1 MSIPER
7 FIQRPIATTLVMMA
21 ILLFGVAGYRALP
34 VSDLPN
40 VDYPTIN
47 VYASVPG
54 ANPDTMAAA
63 VALPLERQFSN
74 IAGLD
79 SMVSS
84 SRVGATSI
92 VLQFSLERNLDGAA
106 EDVQAAISQAERQL
120 PPNMPSPPGYYRFN
134 PADTPVMGIA
144 VTSSTLPMSAV
155 DEYAETVVSPS
166 VSTVNGVAQ
175 VQIYGQFKYAPH
187 IQLDPHALATRQIG
201 IDDVEN
207 ALTNGNVNLPTGTLW
222 GPQRAPTVQT
232 QGQLLNASD
241 YSKLILAYRNGAP
254 VRLGDVGRVID
265 SVQNDKNVNW
275 YYDANTPKG
284 TIAIQLVIFKQPG
297 TNAVAVVNG
306 IKAMLPR
313 LQATL
318 PPSVNMFPVF
328 DRSITIR
335 NSVDDVKF
343 TLVLA
348 LFLVIMVI
356 FLFLRNFSATTIPSL
371 ALPFSI
377 VGTFAVMYLGGY
389 SLDNLSLMAL
399 TLSVGFVVDDAIVML
414 ENIVRHLEHG
424 EGVLEAA
431 LNGSQEIGFTILSM
445 TLSLAAVFIPIL
457 FMGGVLGRLLH
468 EFAVTIMSAILV
480 SGFVSLTLTPMLCSR
495 FLKPHHEVRHSRLY
509 NFFESMQV
517 ALERGYDRSLQVV
530 FRHKLATMAFAA
542 ALLVGTYY
550 LAVIIPKG
558 FLPIQDLNQING
570 TTEAIEGISFD
581 AMVEHQNEVAEVLL
595 KDPSVAYV
603 MSGVGGGGRTM
614 NQGTLNIRLKPR
626 SQRPAVEQLINEL
639 RPKLAKVAGITT
651 YLRNDPP
658 IRIGGLQTKA
668 LYQFTLQEANTQ
680 ELYASSED
688 FTEKMRKLPGLS
700 DVSSDLQIR
709 NPQINVEIDRD
720 AASARG
726 VTVNQIEDALYSAY
740 GQRQISTIFAP
751 NNEYWVILELE
762 PEYQRDAN
770 AISMLYVHSNNVVG
784 SSAGQLVPLNAV
796 AKLTRTLGPL
806 SVNHLG
812 QLPAVTISFNLKPG
826 TSIGDAVDE
835 INDLARHSLPPTTT
849 TTFQGNAQAFQSSLS
864 GLGILLVMAILVIYI
879 ILGVLYESFT
889 HPITILSGLPSAGF
903 GALLSLYLFHVGAL
917 KGWVSPLLDMNL
929 DIYGFVG
936 IIMLIGIVKKNA
948 IMMIDFALEAQRNE
962 GKTPAEAI
970 YQGCLVRFRPIM
982 MTTMAA
988 LMGTLPIALGLGA
1001 GGESRRPLGVS
1012 VVGGLA
1018 FSQVVTLFLT
1028 PVFYIYMED
1037 LTQWVGR
1044 TFGRRRVAEAAADAS
1059 DGPVPSGP
1067 VGSPMARAATPDL
1080 PAPRSS
1086 ESSRT
1091 PFGQD

>member
-7 FIQRPIATTLVMMA
+7 FIQRPIATTLVMLA
-21 ILLFGVAGYRALP
+21 ILLFGIASYRILP

-47 VYASVPG
+47 VYANLPG

-63 VALPLERQFSN
+63 VALPLEKNFSN

-92 VLQFSLERNLDGAA
+92 VLQFSLDRNLDGAA
-106 EDVQAAISQAERQL
+106 EDVQAAISQAARQL
-120 PPNMPSPPGYYRFN
+120 PPDMPSPPAYYRQN
-134 PADTPVMGIA
+134 PADYPVLFIA
-144 VTSSTLPMSAV
+144 LTSDTLPLSAV
-155 DEYAETVVSPS
+155 DEYAETFIAPS
-166 VSTVNGVAQ
+166 VSTVNGVAV

-187 IQLDPHALATRQIG
+187 IQLDPQALAIRRIG

-207 ALTNGNVNLPTGTLW
+207 ALTNGNVNLPTGTIW

-232 QGQLLNASD
+232 QGQLYNAAD
-241 YSKLILAYRNGAP
+241 YSKLIVAYRNGSP
-254 VRLGDVGRVID
+254 VRLSDLGRVID
-265 SVQNDKNVNW
+265 SVQNDKNVNFF
-275 YYDANTPKG
+275 YDANTPG
-284 TIAIQLVIFKQPG
+284 GLSAIPMVIFKQPG
-297 TNAVAVVNG
+297 TNAVQVVNG

-313 LQATL
+313 LEATL
-318 PPSVNMFPVF
+318 PPSVKMRVLF
-328 DRSITIR
+328 DRSVTIR

-343 TLVLA
+343 TLEVA

-356 FLFLRNFSATTIPSL
+356 FLFLRNLSATTIPSL
-371 ALPFSI
+371 ALPFSL
-377 VGTFAVMYLGGY
+377 VGTFAVMYLCGY
-389 SLDNLSLMAL
+389 SIDNLSLMAL

-414 ENIVRHLEHG
+414 ENIVRHMEQG
-424 EGVLEAA
+424 EGVMEAA
-431 LNGSQEIGFTILSM
+431 INGSGEISFTILSM
-445 TLSLAAVFIPIL
+445 TLSLSAVFIPVM

-468 EFAVTIMSAILV
+468 EFAVTIMAAILV

-495 FLKPHHEVRHSRLY
+495 FLKPRHEIRHGRLY
-509 NFFESMQV
+509 NFFESRQQGLERIYDRCLQISLRHKFATLMFSV
-517 ALERGYDRSLQVV
+517 AL
-530 FRHKLATMAFAA
+530 AA
-542 ALLVGTYY
+542 GTYY

-558 FLPIQDLNQING
+558 FLPSEDIDQING

-581 AMVEHQNEVAEVLL
+581 AMVQHQHEISQILA

-603 MSGVGGGGRTM
+603 LSSIGSGGRTL
-614 NQGTLNIRLKPR
+614 NQGGLNIRLKPR
-626 SQRPAVEQLINEL
+626 SERPQVDQVINEL
-639 RPKLAKVAGITT
+639 RPKLATVPGMVT

-658 IRIGGLQTKA
+658 IRIGGLQSKA
-668 LYQFTLQEANTQ
+668 LYQFTIQSANTD
-680 ELYASSED
+680 ELYSSAQD
-688 FTEKMRKLPGLS
+688 FTAKMRSLQGLT

-709 NPQINVEIDRD
+709 NPQINIQIDRD
-720 AASARG
+720 AASSYG
-726 VTVNQIEDALYSAY
+726 VSVNQIEDAIYSAY

-751 NNEYWVILELE
+751 NNQYWVILELE

-770 AISMLYVHSNNVVG
+770 KIASLYVHSLPG
-784 SSAGQLVPLNAV
+784 SQNFSNATGQLVPIGAV
-796 AKLTRTLGPL
+796 AKLSPTLGPL

-826 TSIGDAVDE
+826 TSIGDAVGE
-835 INDLARHSLPPTTT
+835 INDLARQALPPTTT
-849 TTFQGNAQAFQSSLS
+849 TTFQGNAQAFQSSLA
-864 GLGILLVMAILVIYI
+864 GLGLLLAMAILVIYI
-879 ILGVLYESFT
+879 ILGILYESFL

-903 GALLSLYLFHVGAL
+903 GALLSLYLFHTAAA

-936 IIMLIGIVKKNA
+936 IMMLIGIVKKNA
-948 IMMIDFALEAQRNE
+948 IMMIDFALEAQRKE
-962 GKTPAEAI
+962 GKSPAEAI

-988 LMGTLPIALGLGA
+988 LMGTLPIALGFGA
-1001 GGESRRPLGVS
+1001 GGEARRPLGVS

-1018 FSQVVTLFLT
+1018 FSQLVTLFLT

-1037 LTQWVGR
+1037 AKRWGAQV
-1044 TFGRRRVAEAAADAS
+1044 FGRKGDAES
-1059 DGPVPSGP
+1059 ETGSSSSGQIPSGP
-1067 VGSPMARAATPDL
+1067 IGTPIARSKD
-1080 PAPRSS
+1080 AP
-1086 ESSRT
+1086 EL
-1091 PFGQD
+1091 

>member
-7 FIQRPIATTLVMMA
+7 FIQRPIATTLVMLA
-21 ILLFGVAGYRALP
+21 ILLFGIASYRILP

-47 VYASVPG
+47 VYANLPG

-63 VALPLERQFSN
+63 VALPLEKNFSN

-92 VLQFSLERNLDGAA
+92 VLQFSLDRNLDGAA
-106 EDVQAAISQAERQL
+106 EDVQAAISQAARQL
-120 PPNMPSPPGYYRFN
+120 PPDMPSPPAYYRQN
-134 PADTPVMGIA
+134 PADYPVLFIA
-144 VTSSTLPMSAV
+144 LTSDTLPLSAV
-155 DEYAETVVSPS
+155 DEYAETFIAPS
-166 VSTVNGVAQ
+166 VSTVNGVAV

-187 IQLDPHALATRQIG
+187 IQLDPQALAIRRIG

-207 ALTNGNVNLPTGTLW
+207 ALTNGNVNLPTGTIW

-232 QGQLLNASD
+232 QGQLYNAAD
-241 YSKLILAYRNGAP
+241 YSKLIVAYRNGSP
-254 VRLGDVGRVID
+254 VRLSDLGRVID
-265 SVQNDKNVNW
+265 SVQNDKNVNFF
-275 YYDANTPKG
+275 YDANTPG
-284 TIAIQLVIFKQPG
+284 GLSAIPMVIFKQPG
-297 TNAVAVVNG
+297 TNAVQVVNG

-313 LQATL
+313 LEATL
-318 PPSVNMFPVF
+318 PPSVKMRVLF
-328 DRSITIR
+328 DRSVTIR

-343 TLVLA
+343 TLEVA

-356 FLFLRNFSATTIPSL
+356 FLFLRNLSATTIPSL
-371 ALPFSI
+371 ALPFSL
-377 VGTFAVMYLGGY
+377 VGTFAVMYLCGY
-389 SLDNLSLMAL
+389 SIDNLSLMAL

-414 ENIVRHLEHG
+414 ENIVRHMEQG
-424 EGVLEAA
+424 EGVMEAA
-431 LNGSQEIGFTILSM
+431 INGSGEISFTILSM
-445 TLSLAAVFIPIL
+445 TLSLSAVFIPVM

-468 EFAVTIMSAILV
+468 EFAVTIMAAILV

-495 FLKPHHEVRHSRLY
+495 FLKPRHEIRHGRLY
-509 NFFESMQV
+509 NFFESRQQGLERIYDRCLQISLRHKFATLMFSV
-517 ALERGYDRSLQVV
+517 AL
-530 FRHKLATMAFAA
+530 AA
-542 ALLVGTYY
+542 GTYY

-558 FLPIQDLNQING
+558 FLPSEDIDQING

-581 AMVEHQNEVAEVLL
+581 AMVQHQHEISQILA

-603 MSGVGGGGRTM
+603 LSSIGSGGRTL
-614 NQGTLNIRLKPR
+614 NQGGLNIRLKPR
-626 SQRPAVEQLINEL
+626 SERPQVDQVINEL
-639 RPKLAKVAGITT
+639 RPKLATVPGIVT

-658 IRIGGLQTKA
+658 IRIGGLQSKA
-668 LYQFTLQEANTQ
+668 LYQFTIQSANTD
-680 ELYASSED
+680 ELYGSAQD
-688 FTEKMRKLPGLS
+688 FTAKMRSLPGLT

-709 NPQINVEIDRD
+709 NPQINIQIDRD
-720 AASARG
+720 AASSYG
-726 VTVNQIEDALYSAY
+726 VSVNQIEDAIYSAY

-751 NNEYWVILELE
+751 NNQYWVILELE

-770 AISMLYVHSNNVVG
+770 KIASLYVHSLSG
-784 SSAGQLVPLNAV
+784 SQNFSNATGQLVPISAV
-796 AKLTRTLGPL
+796 AKLSPTLGPL

-826 TSIGDAVDE
+826 TSIGDAVGE
-835 INDLARHSLPPTTT
+835 INDLARQALPPTTT
-849 TTFQGNAQAFQSSLS
+849 TTFQGNAQAFQSSLA
-864 GLGILLVMAILVIYI
+864 GLGLLLAMAILVIYI
-879 ILGVLYESFT
+879 ILGILYESFL

-903 GALLSLYLFHVGAL
+903 GALLSLYLFHTAAT

-936 IIMLIGIVKKNA
+936 IMMLIGIVKKNA
-948 IMMIDFALEAQRNE
+948 IMMIDFALEAQRKE
-962 GKTPAEAI
+962 GKSPAEAI

-988 LMGTLPIALGLGA
+988 LMGTLPIALGFGA
-1001 GGESRRPLGVS
+1001 GGEARRPLGVS

-1018 FSQVVTLFLT
+1018 FSQLVTLFLT

-1037 LTQWVGR
+1037 AKRWGTQV
-1044 TFGRRRVAEAAADAS
+1044 FGRKGGAES
-1059 DGPVPSGP
+1059 ETGSSSSGQIPSGP
-1067 VGSPMARAATPDL
+1067 IGTPIARSKD
-1080 PAPRSS
+1080 AP
-1086 ESSRT
+1086 EL
-1091 PFGQD
+1091 